1 MILPRLL
8 LALLLGCSFFLASSS
23 SIAQNSNVSARFNP
37 KQNILHLS
45 ISKRYLAYAD
55 SNVIISQLLTD
66 TVIDSIYFFS
76 EYIQYDKNIV
86 EFIDVVNGSHTL
98 SPDWTI
104 TKTAT
109 APGTVKVSAV
119 SSDASLS
126 GPGEI
131 LKILFHVLDTT
142 RTFQTAD
149 FSDTGAVFGIPLET
163 IVISDTGRL
172 RIIDACTS
180 ILLQDGIP
188 ATLSMQCAPNPAS
201 GRVTV
206 TYELPTNAQ
215 HVQLRLYN
223 LTGNLVRTLLDAD
236 AIAGRH
242 ESLFDVSELPNGSYF
257 YELTDGNAL
266 QMRMLS
272 ISH

>member
-23 SIAQNSNVSARFNP
+23 SIAQNSNAGARFNP

-45 ISKRYLAYAD
+45 ISKQYLAYAD

-119 SSDASLS
+119 SSGAALS

-149 FSDTGAVFGIPLET
+149 FSDTGAVFGNPLET
-163 IVISDTGRL
+163 IVTSDTGRL

-188 ATLSMQCAPNPAS
+188 ATLSMQCAPNPTS
-201 GRVTV
+201 GRVTI